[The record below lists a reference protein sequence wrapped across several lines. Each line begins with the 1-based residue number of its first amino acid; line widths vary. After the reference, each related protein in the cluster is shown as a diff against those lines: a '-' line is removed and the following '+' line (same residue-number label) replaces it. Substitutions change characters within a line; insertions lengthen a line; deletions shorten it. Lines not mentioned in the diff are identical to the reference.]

1 MSARTLAD
9 LVTDIAAADGDRE
22 ALIFRDEVTTYRD
35 LDGQIEHAMAGLAN
49 LGIEQGDR
57 VGLYLPNIPQFALA
71 YYGVLRLG
79 AVVVPLNVL
88 YGSEE
93 LAYIANDCG
102 VKAIVTATPL
112 YPAVA
117 KAVVESPS
125 VAHVVVVGDDTP
137 GTVAWSTVVSADA
150 AERPRAAVEPG
161 DLAVICYTS
170 GTTGRPKGAMLTHRN
185 FVANLEQ
192 IQAVEKVAIKPG
204 ERTLLVLPL
213 FHIFGM
219 NVGLNWTLWA
229 GGTIV
234 LVERFVPQAVAET
247 IQRYRCSCL
256 LAAPPMIVAWVNMPG
271 LDQYDLKSIRSCLVG
286 AAPLPVAVLNRFK
299 ELTGVEIQESYGLT
313 ETAPLM
319 TTNAAGAAPKAG
331 TVGPAG
337 PGIEVRIVDRDDRDV
352 PLGEEGEIVCRGE
365 NIFTGY
371 WKREAESA
379 EALRNGWFHS
389 GDIGTMDS
397 DGYVTIVDRMKDMIN
412 AGGFK
417 IWPREVE
424 EILFKHPAVQ
434 EAAVVA
440 APDAYKGEVPVAF
453 VALKAGQQATQEEI
467 ISYCA
472 EHLAKFKV
480 PTRVDFRESLPK
492 LPTGKVLR
500 RMLRDEAKT
509 QSVAGAASG
518 T

>member
-1 MSARTLAD
+1 MTATTLAGI
-9 LVTDIAAADGDRE
+9 VSDIAASDGDRE
-22 ALIFRDEVTTYRD
+22 ALIFRDQVTTYRE
-35 LDGQIEHAMAGLAN
+35 LDDQIERAAGGLAA
-49 LGIEQGDR
+49 LGVAKGDR
-57 VGLYLPNIPQFALA
+57 IGLYLPNIPQFAVA
-71 YYGVLRLG
+71 YYAVLRLG

-102 VKAIVTATPL
+102 VTAVVTATPL
-112 YPAVA
+112 YPAIE
-117 KAVVESPS
+117 KAVASAPGVTHVIVVGDEAPGTVSWSTVAGREATERPS
-125 VAHVVVVGDDTP
+125 VAI
-137 GTVAWSTVVSADA
+137 
-150 AERPRAAVEPG
+150 EPG

-192 IQAVEKVAIKPG
+192 IQSVGKIAMKPG

-219 NVGLNWTLWA
+219 NVGLNWTLWV

-247 IQRYRCSCL
+247 IQRYRCACL

-271 LDQYDLKSIRSCLVG
+271 LDAYDFSSIRSCLVG

-319 TTNAAGAAPKAG
+319 TSNAAGPAPKPG

-337 PGIEVRIVDRDDRDV
+337 PAIEVRIVDRDDREV
-352 PLGEEGEIVCRGE
+352 PLGEEGEIICRGE
-365 NIFTGY
+365 NVFVGY
-371 WKREAESA
+371 WNREADSA

-389 GDIGTMDS
+389 GDIGTMDA

-424 EILFKHPAVQ
+424 EVLFRHPAVQ

-453 VALKAGQQATQEEI
+453 VALKAGQSATQEEI
-467 ISYCA
+467 IGYCA

-480 PTRVDFRESLPK
+480 PVTVDFRESLPK

-500 RMLRDEAKT
+500 RMLRDEAKARSAVNAT
-509 QSVAGAASG
+509 SAG
-518 T
+518 